1 MLNLLNILFSNVVL
15 KVFIFSCGFACIY
28 FFTQYILPDEK
39 QAEVRR
45 RLAMTEETSNP
56 QETALFRWFK
66 PLYSAV
72 SPFLY
77 STSMPAFMIRYF
89 EAKKTPI
96 HKKLIAAN
104 LRGEISPDEFLG
116 LKVVM
121 AFFLLFLILVFAA
134 GIEQSVPLALWPF
147 LFVGSFFY
155 PDLWLGEKIKIRRRR
170 ITQALPYTMD
180 LLTLSVEA
188 GLDFIAAITRLCQK
202 SKPNLLIGEL
212 DYMLKEI
219 RLGTT
224 RADALRNLSQRL
236 QIEEITSLATLLIQ
250 TDQLGASIGQVLRAQ
265 SEQLRSRRF
274 QAAESAGA
282 RASQIILFPVVFC
295 IFPAIFIVVLG
306 PTIINFIKGSFF

>member
-1 MLNLLNILFSNVVL
+1 MLDLINILFSDTVVKL
-15 KVFIFSCGFACIY
+15 LIFSCAFACIF

-56 QETALFRWFK
+56 QSTTLFRTFK
-66 PLYSAV
+66 PMYSAV
-72 SPFLY
+72 SPLLY
-77 STSMPAFMIRYF
+77 STSMPGFLIRYF
-89 EAKKTPI
+89 EAQKTPI

-116 LKVVM
+116 LKTVM
-121 AFFLLFLILVFAA
+121 AFFLLFLILLFAV
-134 GIEQSVPLALWPF
+134 GIEQNIPTLLWPF
-147 LFVGSFFY
+147 ILIGCFFY
-155 PDLWLGEKIKIRRRR
+155 PDLWLSEKIKIRRRG
-170 ITQALPYTMD
+170 IIQALPYTMD

-188 GLDFIAAITRLCQK
+188 GLDFIAAISRLCQK
-202 SKPNLLIGEL
+202 SKPNLLIFEL

-265 SEQLRSRRF
+265 SDQLRSRRF
-274 QAAESAGA
+274 QAAETAGA

-306 PTIINFIKGSFF
+306 PTVINFIKGSFF